1 MQNYFNM
8 KILSIPE
15 NVAFA
20 RSTVGAF
27 CAGADPSV
35 EELNDVRTAVSE
47 AVTNCIVHGYEGR
60 KTEIIEITVKLLD
73 EKAVIEISDRGV
85 GIPDIPKALE
95 PFFTTKPNEERS
107 GMGFTIMQTFTDD
120 LKVTSENGETKV
132 VLTKTFKNTKNA

>member
-35 EELNDVRTAVSE
+35 EELNDASCGNRLSAS
-47 AVTNCIVHGYEGR
+47 
-60 KTEIIEITVKLLD
+60 
-73 EKAVIEISDRGV
+73 
-85 GIPDIPKALE
+85 
-95 PFFTTKPNEERS
+95 PFCE
-107 GMGFTIMQTFTDD
+107 
-120 LKVTSENGETKV
+120 
-132 VLTKTFKNTKNA
+132 

>member
-1 MQNYFNM
+1 MQNYLNM

-60 KTEIIEITVKLLD
+60 KTEIIEIKVKLLD